1 LVKVKGTTDEMTY
14 NISWLLYG
22 FTFVLFGA
30 PSALVVIIVAHIVE
44 TIWLK
49 IPWHVQVF
57 NMASYALALSSADLI
72 RSWINPQNELYSLAS
87 TVSLI
92 AAIGTFTLI
101 NHIIMG
107 LIIWLR
113 EGQTIQQSGVLS
125 GFSLMIDFTM
135 IGLGIATAI
144 LWTIY
149 PSAVLLNL
157 IPLYLIYRT
166 LEMPSLRRQ
175 TELDPKIKLYN
186 SEYFAQA
193 LEKELVRSNRYQ
205 RPLSVVFA
213 DLDLLRN
220 INNTYGHLAGDV
232 VLHGVAEILQD
243 QFPAPDVV
251 ARFGGEEF
259 AILIPETKP
268 KEALERVEAT
278 REAIEAA
285 NFEVSTSVTP
295 IKITISFGISGRNGA
310 HETFSADELVH
321 NADVALY
328 ESKISG
334 RNTIRIYTGEGVDNL
349 FQVYGDK
356 KIHRLGL
363 SDYLHSSP
371 QVASAPSKPL
381 TSNWEAKP
389 NQKIKNKI
397 KSTSAKSDKKVRWMI
412 ALMTLFAFSLLL
424 PIFHVDDTT
433 DWVGIAAFALIVIIA
448 EGFSIDIYVKDT
460 SISTSTAP
468 FIAGLLLFG
477 PAAVPVL
484 SFALAG
490 TAMVKHRSPIKRF
503 LFNFSN
509 YLVAGT
515 LCVWLIWLSPY
526 PFVDHPVIV
535 QISFAMFSGVILFVS
550 STTLLAKGIS
560 FSMEKNGFKLWSQ
573 HFSWLWPYH
582 MAFGF
587 TAYAFNLGYYYAGV
601 PGILAL
607 LVPLWLLRQSQS
619 QHLRHTEGLVS
630 QLQDNNKELEGQR
643 DTIEAL
649 NEGLLLSLANAIDL
663 RDPFT
668 YGHSR
673 NVSRYASLIAK
684 EIGLEKEHINRISK
698 ASLLHDI
705 GKLGIPEMILFKDGP
720 LSPVERKII
729 QEHPELGTEIIR
741 ACPSMDH
748 LIPAI
753 LHHHERFDGTGYPN
767 GLAGEEIPM
776 EARIIGLAD
785 AIEAMT
791 SDRPYRRGLNFEELI
806 GELRKE
812 SGKQFDP
819 LAVKA
824 FMRIA
829 QRKGEALIVNSGR
842 IVASDNPTSLEIL
855 SMYSNKIGGTHA
867 DQPIDFMEYEMT

>member
-1 LVKVKGTTDEMTY
+1 
-14 NISWLLYG
+14 
-22 FTFVLFGA
+22 
-30 PSALVVIIVAHIVE
+30 
-44 TIWLK
+44 
-49 IPWHVQVF
+49 
-57 NMASYALALSSADLI
+57 
-72 RSWINPQNELYSLAS
+72 
-87 TVSLI
+87 
-92 AAIGTFTLI
+92 
-101 NHIIMG
+101 
-107 LIIWLR
+107 
-113 EGQTIQQSGVLS
+113 
-125 GFSLMIDFTM
+125 
-135 IGLGIATAI
+135 
-144 LWTIY
+144 
-149 PSAVLLNL
+149 
-157 IPLYLIYRT
+157 
-166 LEMPSLRRQ
+166 
-175 TELDPKIKLYN
+175 
-186 SEYFAQA
+186 
-193 LEKELVRSNRYQ
+193 
-205 RPLSVVFA
+205 
-213 DLDLLRN
+213 
-220 INNTYGHLAGDV
+220 
-232 VLHGVAEILQD
+232 
-243 QFPAPDVV
+243 
-251 ARFGGEEF
+251 
-259 AILIPETKP
+259 
-268 KEALERVEAT
+268 
-278 REAIEAA
+278 
-285 NFEVSTSVTP
+285 
-295 IKITISFGISGRNGA
+295 
-310 HETFSADELVH
+310 
-321 NADVALY
+321 
-328 ESKISG
+328 
-334 RNTIRIYTGEGVDNL
+334 
-349 FQVYGDK
+349 
-356 KIHRLGL
+356 
-363 SDYLHSSP
+363 
-371 QVASAPSKPL
+371 
-381 TSNWEAKP
+381 
-389 NQKIKNKI
+389 
-397 KSTSAKSDKKVRWMI
+397 
-412 ALMTLFAFSLLL
+412 
-424 PIFHVDDTT
+424 
-433 DWVGIAAFALIVIIA
+433 
-448 EGFSIDIYVKDT
+448 
-460 SISTSTAP
+460 
-468 FIAGLLLFG
+468 
-477 PAAVPVL
+477 
-484 SFALAG
+484 
-490 TAMVKHRSPIKRF
+490 
-503 LFNFSN
+503 
-509 YLVAGT
+509 
-515 LCVWLIWLSPY
+515 
-526 PFVDHPVIV
+526 
-535 QISFAMFSGVILFVS
+535 
-550 STTLLAKGIS
+550 
-560 FSMEKNGFKLWSQ
+560 
-573 HFSWLWPYH
+573 

-741 ACPSMDH
+741 ACPSMDD

-767 GLAGEEIPM
+767 RLAGEEIPM

-806 GELRKE
+806 GELRKA